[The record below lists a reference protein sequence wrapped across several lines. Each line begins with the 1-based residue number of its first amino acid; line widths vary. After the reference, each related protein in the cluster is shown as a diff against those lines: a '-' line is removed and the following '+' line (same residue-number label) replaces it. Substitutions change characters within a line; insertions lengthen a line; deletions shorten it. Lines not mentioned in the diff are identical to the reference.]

1 MTKVLFENQ
10 GRSFLFFKEH
20 IKKYMYNLKSQK
32 ILLEHAFTQNKSNA
46 NNFQTS
52 SNMFEGRC
60 NNLQKCENLLFS
72 DARFQFCAK
81 TRSGS
86 IICTFW
92 WISVGPLPS
101 QNLFCLKTWKNE
113 YSELPSV
120 SENSQGRICSI
131 VCKCKFQLPASDV
144 TLWETNQI

>member
-10 GRSFLFFKEH
+10 RKSFLFFKEH
-20 IKKYMYNLKSQK
+20 ISTIWNHKKYYWSTHLRKIKAMIIISKPHQICLK
-32 ILLEHAFTQNKSNA
+32 A
-46 NNFQTS
+46 
-52 SNMFEGRC
+52 GRC

-113 YSELPSV
+113 YSELPKV